1 MRVSAAT
8 DATGEGMFVDFW
20 DMTKVLF
27 RRWYFALPVMVLLG
41 LIGFAAT
48 RSVAPDYTAVGHVTL
63 IPPEGSTDSEGNSL
77 PIRNPWYNLG
87 YEALSNAAM
96 LDVTGKAAIEQIAA
110 EGLSDSIAIDIQMYT
125 VFNIEVVAS
134 SPEQAT
140 ATVRRVMEMIED
152 AVAARQKA
160 MGVTQSDM
168 IGTLALDDGSN
179 VETKT
184 SKITRVAVVALGAV
198 VLLTVGLTLGFDAL
212 LRRRAARRHPGLS
225 DPDLVLARR
234 DALGHTLPVQP
245 SPSVRTP
252 SGEQHLVGA
261 VAPDV
266 TSRIEPMAPPVS
278 TDETIVL
285 PLSGGP
291 LRRGKGADQR

>member
-1 MRVSAAT
+1 MRASAAT

-41 LIGFAAT
+41 IIGFAAT

-63 IPPEGSTDSEGNSL
+63 IPPAGSTDSEGNAV
-77 PIRNPWYNLG
+77 PIRNPWYDLG

-96 LDVTGKAAIEQIAA
+96 LDVTSKAAIEQLVD
-110 EGLSDSIAIDIQMYT
+110 EGLSDSIAIEIQMYT
-125 VFNIEVVAS
+125 VFDIEVVAS

-140 ATVRRVMEMIED
+140 ATVRRVMQMIED
-152 AVAARQKA
+152 AVAARQQA
-160 MGVTQSDM
+160 MGVTPTDVV
-168 IGTLALDDGSN
+168 GTLALDDGSN

-184 SKITRVAVVALGAV
+184 SKITRVAVVAMGVV
-198 VLLTVGLTLGFDAL
+198 VLLTVGSTLGFDAF
-212 LRRRAARRHPGLS
+212 LRRRAARRRPGLS
-225 DPDLVLARR
+225 DPDLVLVRR
-234 DALGHTLPVQP
+234 EPSGHTLPVQP
-245 SPSVRTP
+245 SPSVRMH
-252 SGEQHLVGA
+252 SGEQQV

-266 TSRIEPMAPPVS
+266 TSRIEPMAPPVAS
-278 TDETIVL
+278 DETIVL

-291 LRRGKGADQR
+291 MRRGKGTDQR